1 MDTTLIHT
9 TDSASALLQTALHGK
24 PALAIA
30 EDSLKVAR
38 MVATKHGIP
47 EVRNERY
54 KYANVKKVLN
64 EGGYQPQ
71 TNPSVFSDALLENIS
86 TIKSANT
93 LVTLNGKLAHVIT
106 DGSFNVLSISDYLAA
121 HPEVSFDESDA
132 MQALCLLTAEE
143 GFYLKVNKSSD
154 EPLVWYNIFSAD
166 VPTYFSS
173 LNVITAA
180 AEISADIVEVRIG
193 KNNQVFANQLLEV
206 FTRHHSNLRISVS
219 DDSMKNTSGIF
230 SVVAHQEKESTFS
243 HSILSTGGKFFRQ
256 NITAE
261 HVGENCHTELN
272 GFYAAN
278 AERHQDFCTTVKHNL
293 PNCTSD
299 ELYKGVAT
307 DRSKAIFNGKVYVAR
322 DAQKTNAYQSNKNIL
337 LSDEALIRSKPELE
351 IYADDVKC
359 SHGSTTGQT
368 DTKSLFYLR
377 SRGIREKEAQKML
390 MLAFAGD
397 VLERISNE
405 EIRNYLAD
413 IAEKKL
419 QEIL

>member
-1 MDTTLIHT
+1 MDSIIEHT
-9 TDSASALLQTALHGK
+9 DTASLLLQQATGKAPLSIASASIDKARTV
-24 PALAIA
+24 LA
-30 EDSLKVAR
+30 KY
-38 MVATKHGIP
+38 GIP

-54 KYANVKKVLN
+54 KYANVKKILN
-64 EGGYQPQ
+64 EGQ
-71 TNPSVFSDALLENIS
+71 FSNSASDVSFSEELLENIT
-86 TIKSANT
+86 TIPSKNILT
-93 LVTLNGKLAHVIT
+93 TLNGKVVRFEAN
-106 DGSFNVLSISDYLAA
+106 DAFSISSIQDYLAA
-121 HPEVSFDESDA
+121 HPEVAFEENDA
-132 MQALCLLTAEE
+132 MQALNVLTATD
-143 GFYLKVNKSSD
+143 GFHLKITKTSA
-154 EPLVWYNIFSAD
+154 EPLVWLNVFSAHSPSYVSTLQAISIAPD
-166 VPTYFSS
+166 
-173 LNVITAA
+173 
-180 AEISADIVEVRIG
+180 AEADILEIRIG
-193 KNNQVFANQLLEV
+193 KNAGVFANQLQQV
-206 FTRHHSNLRISVS
+206 FTRNNAQLRISVS
-219 DDSMKNTSGIF
+219 DSQLGKCAGIF
-230 SVVAHQEKESTFS
+230 STVAYQEKASTFS
-243 HSILSTGGKFFRQ
+243 HSILATGGKFVRE

-261 HVGENCHTELN
+261 HAGENCHTELN
-272 GFYAAN
+272 GFYATDGDNHA
-278 AERHQDFCTTVKHNL
+278 DFSTVVKHNL

-405 EIRNYLAD
+405 EIRIHLGE
-413 IAEKKL
+413 IVEHKL
-419 QEIL
+419 QALV

>member
-1 MDTTLIHT
+1 MDTTIAHT
-9 TDSASALLQTALHGK
+9 DTASVLLQTALNGK
-24 PALAIA
+24 SALPISDA
-30 EDSLKVAR
+30 SLERAR
-38 MVATKHGIP
+38 TILTKYGIP

-64 EGGYQPQ
+64 EGGFVQ
-71 TNPSVFSDALLENIS
+71 TNNHAAYADELLENVS
-86 TIKSANT
+86 KFSSPNT
-93 LVTLNGKLAHVIT
+93 CVTLNGKLIHFTAN
-106 DGSFNVLSISDYLAA
+106 DAFSISSLNDYLSA
-121 HPEVSFDESDA
+121 HPEISFDDTDA
-132 MQALCLLTAEE
+132 MQALALLTAED
-143 GFYLKVNKSSD
+143 GFYLKVNHTSN
-154 EPLVWYNIFSAD
+154 EPLIWYNIFSND
-166 VPTYFSS
+166 IPTYSS
-173 LNVITAA
+173 SIHIITAA
-180 AEISADIVEVRIG
+180 ANVSADILEVRIG
-193 KNNQVFANQLLEV
+193 KNAGVFANQLLEV
-206 FTRHHSNLRISVS
+206 FTRHNSNLRMAVADESFGN
-219 DDSMKNTSGIF
+219 DSGIF
-230 SVVAHQEKESTFS
+230 SIVAHQEKESIFS

-261 HVGENCHTELN
+261 HKGENCHTELN
-272 GFYAAN
+272 GFYAAD
-278 AERHQDFCTTVKHNL
+278 AERQQDFCTTVKHNL

-307 DRSKAIFNGKVYVAR
+307 DRSKAIFNGKVFVAR

-397 VLERISNE
+397 VLDRISNE
-405 EIRNYLAD
+405 EIRNYLSE

-419 QEIL
+419 HEIL